1 MTRSGWR
8 NSSGGST
15 QGHREGSGPGL
26 RALSVLFPWSR
37 QFLLAE
43 LKLTSSQLPQQAWLH
58 LLWSTLNFQHSIV
71 PACHSPSCLS
81 PVASVFK
88 SASHQKGFLAW
99 HFPHCPSLDTDNRST
114 APSECVARTRKNN
127 PDLVLQ
133 KTIQ

>member
-1 MTRSGWR
+1 MTRSVWR

-15 QGHREGSGPGL
+15 QGRRERSGMGL
-26 RALSVLFPWSR
+26 RVLSVPFPWSR
-37 QFLLAE
+37 QFFLTE
-43 LKLTSSQLPQQAWLH
+43 LKLASSQLPQEAWSH
-58 LLWSTLNFQHSIV
+58 LLWSTLNFQHWIV

-99 HFPHCPSLDTDNRST
+99 HSPCCPPLDTDNRST